1 MKTLKALVLEIFSAL
16 MLLPALAG
24 ATPNQINYQG
34 RLVDAAGNPISGST
48 TLIFRIFDAPT
59 SGSPVW
65 TETQTLSLDNGIF
78 NASLGSQT
86 NLPPSV
92 FSSDTRYLEVQISGD
107 AAPMSPRT
115 QLLSVPYAIYAA
127 SAASVGVAG
136 QSVTISTH
144 VTVLGNVTASKYYG
158 DGSALTGIS
167 LGGSSIILPI
177 VSTHIATGGITT
189 GNIAALAITDAKIND
204 VSVSKLTGNLPST
217 QIAAGDLPA
226 NVNATAIKTG
236 NYLNDVKVSSA
247 IYAGSAASAAAYSG
261 NINTTQIAAGDL
273 LNTVIASSV
282 AVDGIYANAIQANA
296 VTDAKIAT
304 GITSSKLTGAL
315 PAISGA
321 SLTSLTAAN
330 IAAGSLGAGVIAS
343 SIAVNAVQDAS
354 IVGVSGSKVSGGIP
368 AASIASG
375 SLGAGVIASSV
386 AVDGIYTNA
395 IQANAVTDAKIAT
408 GITSSKLTG
417 ALPAI
422 SGASL
427 TSLTAANI
435 AAGSL
440 LNTVIASSVAVDG
453 IYTNAIQANAVTD
466 AKIATGITPSKITG
480 TAAVLGANVFT
491 GVQTY
496 GSGASITA
504 AANINEVQIA
514 TSVYITQGGI
524 TASSGTFTAVGLN
537 QYSIAT
543 SSGINVAAGTVNVAD
558 TVVAAKAVA
567 TNTTSSRFHIPA
579 LTTANIQTI
588 APVEVGDL
596 YFNTTLK
603 AVCVSTGTATFAI
616 VQSSSPATACQ

>member
-330 IAAGSLGAGVIAS
+330 IAAGSLL
-343 SIAVNAVQDAS
+343 NT
-354 IVGVSGSKVSGGIP
+354 
-368 AASIASG
+368 
-375 SLGAGVIASSV
+375 VIASSV

-395 IQANAVTDAKIAT
+395 IQASAVTDAKIAT